1 MRLPYL
7 KITLAPINGV
17 WRRVPGIPGQ
27 CSPKEEITVGLVNSL
42 VLEMERSGM
51 NLRYRIGETLTYS
64 DR

>member
-1 MRLPYL
+1 M
-7 KITLAPINGV
+7 
-17 WRRVPGIPGQ
+17 PGIPRQ

-42 VLEMERSGM
+42 VLEMERLGM